1 MRLTASSLPP
11 CSPRPLSYQSGRP
24 AIDRRCRSVAESNC
38 PPRLAEN
45 GFGAPSVYISAITT
59 EPAEIERT
67 APGHAVAPDTTSPS
81 ESTDRAPRWLP
92 PGRAL
97 AAVWLLA
104 AVWGALFSILSIA
117 RHRAFYTGRFDFGNM
132 VQAVWSTAQGQP
144 LDTTEVSGEQIIR
157 LGAHVDPILVAFAP
171 LWRIWP
177 SAEMLLAS
185 QAAIVATG
193 AVPAY
198 LLARRWL
205 GDERLGLAFAAV
217 YLLYLPLQ
225 YAVLFDFHPV
235 TLAAPLLL
243 WAIWAAET
251 ERIWAFVAFG
261 ALAALTQEQVGLAVA
276 VLAVWAAVR
285 HTRIRRGASAAAL
298 GAVAWV
304 AVAVFAILPAASVEG
319 ANPHGVRYEPLG
331 SSESEVLTTAIT
343 RPWEV
348 AEVLAT
354 PGRGAYLA
362 ALFLPLLLL
371 PLLAPFLLLAAVPQF
386 GVNLLAASGPPQSI
400 EFHYTVVLIPI
411 LIAAAALGL
420 SRLRARGLPGVPG
433 RLLRSATAL
442 AATLVVVGF
451 VAAFIAGPLSPI
463 PGSGSPHHGFTGD
476 AETRAMQEAVDLIPE
491 GVPVSASNPVG
502 AHLSDRER
510 IHLFPLVADAEWVV
524 VSRPGRSGRAVT
536 DRQGTLRP
544 GLHLRTL
551 GAMIRSPAWERVYT
565 KQGVHVFRKAGPA
578 PVEARSGADA

>member
-1 MRLTASSLPP
+1 ML
-11 CSPRPLSYQSGRP
+11 
-24 AIDRRCRSVAESNC
+24 
-38 PPRLAEN
+38 
-45 GFGAPSVYISAITT
+45 
-59 EPAEIERT
+59 
-67 APGHAVAPDTTSPS
+67 
-81 ESTDRAPRWLP
+81 
-92 PGRAL
+92 
-97 AAVWLLA
+97 VWLVSA
-104 AVWGALFSILSIA
+104 AWAALFSALSIA
-117 RHRAFYTGRFDFGNM
+117 RHQAFFSGRFDLGNM
-132 VQAVWSTAQGQP
+132 VQAVWSTAHGRP

-157 LGAHVDPILVAFAP
+157 LGAHVDLILIAFAP
-171 LWRIWP
+171 LWRVWP
-177 SAEMLLAS
+177 SPEMLLVS
-185 QAAIVATG
+185 QAVIVATG

-205 GDERLGLAFAAV
+205 GDERLGLAFAGV
-217 YLLYLPLQ
+217 YLLYIPLQ
-225 YAVLFDFHPV
+225 YATLFDFHPV

-251 ERIWAFVAFG
+251 ERIWAFAGFA
-261 ALAALTQEQVGLAVA
+261 ALAALTQEQVGLAVC

-285 HTRIRRGASAAAL
+285 HPRIRRGAVAIAVGAAA
-298 GAVAWV
+298 WV
-304 AVAVFAILPAASVEG
+304 VVAVFAILPAASVEG

-331 SSESEVLTTAIT
+331 SSETEVLTTMVT

-348 AEVLAT
+348 VEVLAT
-354 PGRGAYLA
+354 PGRALYLG

-420 SRLRARGLPGVPG
+420 SHLRARGLPGPPG
-433 RLLRSATAL
+433 RLLRSGGAL
-442 AATLVVVGF
+442 AVTLVTIGVGF
-451 VAAFIAGPLSPI
+451 TIVAGPLSPI
-463 PGSGSPHHGFTGD
+463 PGSGSPHHGFSGG
-476 AETRAMQEAVDLIPE
+476 AEARAMQEAVDLVPD

-524 VSRPGRSGRAVT
+524 VSRPGRTGRAVT

-551 GAMIRSPAWERVYT
+551 GAMIRSPAWERVYS
-565 KQGVHVFRKAGPA
+565 QEGVHVFRKAGPP
-578 PVEARSGADA
+578 PVEARSGAEA

>member
-1 MRLTASSLPP
+1 L
-11 CSPRPLSYQSGRP
+11 
-24 AIDRRCRSVAESNC
+24 SVA
-38 PPRLAEN
+38 
-45 GFGAPSVYISAITT
+45 
-59 EPAEIERT
+59 
-67 APGHAVAPDTTSPS
+67 
-81 ESTDRAPRWLP
+81 
-92 PGRAL
+92 
-97 AAVWLLA
+97 
-104 AVWGALFSILSIA
+104 
-117 RHRAFYTGRFDFGNM
+117 RHQAFFTGRFDLGNM
-132 VQAVWSTAQGQP
+132 VQAVWSTAEGRP
-144 LDTTEVSGEQIIR
+144 LDTTELSGEQIIR
-157 LGAHVDPILVAFAP
+157 LGAHVDPILIAFAP

-177 SAEMLLAS
+177 SPEMLLTA
-185 QAAIVATG
+185 QAVIVATG

-205 GDERLGLAFAAV
+205 GDERLGLAFAGV

-235 TLAAPLLL
+235 TLATPLLL
-243 WAIWAAET
+243 WAIWVAET
-251 ERIWAFVAFG
+251 ERIWAFAGFG

-285 HTRIRRGASAAAL
+285 HPRIRRAAS
-298 GAVAWV
+298 
-304 AVAVFAILPAASVEG
+304 AVAVGALAWVVIAVFVILPATSVEG

-331 SSESEVLTTAIT
+331 SSETEVLMTALT

-354 PGRGAYLA
+354 PGRAAYLA

-371 PLLAPFLLLAAVPQF
+371 PFLAPLLLLAAVPQF

-420 SRLRARGLPGVPG
+420 SRLRARGLPGPTG
-433 RLLRSATAL
+433 RLLRRPGAL
-442 AATLVVVGF
+442 AATLVGVGLVFAVV
-451 VAAFIAGPLSPI
+451 AGPLSPI
-463 PGSGSPHHGFTGD
+463 PGSGSPHHGFSTD

-491 GVPVSASNPVG
+491 SVPVSASNPVG

-510 IHLFPLVADAEWVV
+510 VHLFPLVADAEWVV
-524 VSRPGRSGRAVT
+524 VSRPGRTGRAIT

-551 GAMIRSPAWERVYT
+551 GAMIRSPAWERVYANE
-565 KQGVHVFRKAGPA
+565 GVHVFRRAGPP
-578 PVEARSGADA
+578 PVEARTGADA